1 MQKLLV
7 DQGLHILRET
17 LFLDPG
23 KFKKVLP
30 IHIFGLDLPSC
41 AYLHLPVLCLLH
53 STLQFVKVQAIILKR
68 SNMNCINIYI
78 YIWIVKQFAKK
89 NFKMEEGVRTH
100 THTHKINTSA
110 PPHR

>member
-53 STLQFVKVQAIILKR
+53 FTLQFVKVQAIILKR

-78 YIWIVKQFAKK
+78 Y
-89 NFKMEEGVRTH
+89 GL
-100 THTHKINTSA
+100 
-110 PPHR
+110 